1 MTHRSDMNYA
11 AEQDRADA
19 LASFRDRFHIPKR
32 ENLDDEIYLCG
43 NSLGLQPKSTRG
55 FVEQELA
62 EWELLGVRGHFAAR
76 RPWMPYHEFL
86 TDKTAELVGAKP
98 SEVVNMNSL
107 TANLHFMMV
116 SFYRPTR
123 SRYKLLI
130 ESPAFPSDRYATE
143 SQVRFHGFDPK
154 DALLEIAPRE
164 GESVIRDEDLYAL
177 IEKEGDSIA
186 LILLPGV
193 QYYSGQVFDMAE
205 ITRLGQRKGCVVG
218 FDLAHATGN
227 LVMQLHDWN
236 VDFAAWCNY
245 KYMNS
250 GPGAVAGC
258 FVHERHHDEDLPRF
272 AGWWGHD
279 KSTRFRMGPE
289 FHPIQSAEGW
299 QLSNPPIMALAPILA
314 SLEIFHEAGME
325 KLRAKSERLT
335 SYFEFLLREKLA
347 NEIEIITPEEPSRRG
362 CQLSLRVTSAA
373 GVQGRQVFET
383 LESNGVTCDWRE
395 PDVIRVAPVPLYNN
409 FTDVHRFVDELKIA
423 LGAGA

>member
-1 MTHRSDMNYA
+1 MNHRVDLGYA
-11 AEQDRADA
+11 AEQDRADE
-19 LASFRDRFHIPKR
+19 LSGFRERFHIPRR
-32 ENLDDEIYLCG
+32 ENLDEEIYLCG
-43 NSLGLQPKSTRG
+43 NSLGLQPKTTRE
-55 FVEQELA
+55 FIEQELE

-86 TDKTAELVGAKP
+86 TEKTAELVGAKP

-116 SFYRPTR
+116 SFFRPTK

-130 ESPAFPSDRYATE
+130 EKPAFPSDRYATE
-143 SQVRFHGFDPK
+143 SQVRFHGFDPA
-154 DALLEIAPRE
+154 DALLEIGPRD
-164 GESVIRDEDLYAL
+164 GENVIRDEDLYAL

-205 ITRLGQRKGCVVG
+205 ITRLGQRKGAAVG

-258 FVHERHHDEDLPRF
+258 FVHERHHAEDLPRF

-279 KSTRFRMGPE
+279 KTTRFRMGPD

-299 QLSNPPIMALAPILA
+299 QLSNPPIFALAPILA
-314 SLEIFHEAGME
+314 SLEIFHEAGMQR
-325 KLRAKSERLT
+325 LRAKSERLT
-335 SYFEFLLREKLA
+335 SYLEFLLRERLPDA
-347 NEIEIITPEEPSRRG
+347 IEIITPSEPARRG
-362 CQLSLRVTSAA
+362 CQLSLQVTEAA
-373 GVQGRQVFET
+373 GTQGRKVFET
-383 LESNGVTCDWRE
+383 LENNGVTCDWRE
-395 PDVIRVAPVPLYNN
+395 PDVIRVAPVPLYNS
-409 FTDVHRFVDELKIA
+409 FMDVYRFVEELKRA
-423 LGAGA
+423 LGER

>member
-1 MTHRSDMNYA
+1 MTHRLDFSYA
-11 AEQDRADA
+11 AEQDRDDT
-19 LASFRDRFHIPKR
+19 LAGFRERFHFPRR
-32 ENLDDEIYLCG
+32 ENLDEEIYLCG
-43 NSLGLQPKSTRG
+43 NSLGLQPKAVRE

-86 TDKTAELVGAKP
+86 TEKTAELVGAKP

-116 SFYRPTR
+116 SFCRPTPER
-123 SRYKLLI
+123 FKLLI
-130 ESPAFPSDRYATE
+130 EKPAFPSDRYAVE
-143 SQVRFHGFDPK
+143 SQIRFHGFDPA
-154 DALLEIAPRE
+154 DALLEIGPRD
-164 GESVIRDEDLYAL
+164 GENVIRDEDLYAL
-177 IEKEGDSIA
+177 IEKEGERIA

-205 ITRLGQRKGCVVG
+205 ITRLGQRKGSKVG

-245 KYMNS
+245 KYMNA

-258 FVHERHHDEDLPRF
+258 FVHERHHGEDLPRF

-279 KSTRFRMGPE
+279 KTTRFRMGPD

-299 QLSNPPIMALAPILA
+299 QLSNPPILALAPILA
-314 SLEIFHEAGME
+314 SLEIFHEAGMQR
-325 KLRAKSERLT
+325 LRAKSERLT
-335 SYFEFLLREKLA
+335 GYLEFLLRERLPRA
-347 NEIEIITPEEPSRRG
+347 IEIITPAEPSRRG
-362 CQLSLRVTSAA
+362 CQLSLRVTADA
-373 GVQGRQVFET
+373 HAHGRKVFEA
-383 LESNGVTCDWRE
+383 LEDNGVTCDWRE
-395 PDVIRVAPVPLYNN
+395 PDVIRVAPVPLYNT
-409 FTDVHRFVDELKIA
+409 FMDAYRFVDELEKA
-423 LGAGA
+423 LGER